1 MSALGS
7 GESMGASSRV
17 MPTGGGTPKDGAPDA
32 DPDPAREAR
41 LEALLRAWWC
51 DERPAWTE
59 ESWWESTLHDD
70 VRRLLWIAPGPRL
83 AAVLSDLP
91 VGQPCRLPHSDDR
104 MLPDFPTPGHA
115 PGWPCACQVV
125 TAAAWEA
132 CAAWLSTRS
141 AAALVAAAGP
151 EPVEFDIGEGRQR
164 IHDPAREELA
174 HALRTS
180 IPAMGNRIGAARA
193 LTSHPRLL
201 QLVESAA
208 ISAWAGRLVL
218 DHVADLEDQ
227 EASGVI
233 EEVATRV
240 HDRLATGRRPYHSA
254 EVNRLARAARLRV
267 CPETAQESRVRAFTT
282 RRVSVHSTG
291 NGMATLIADL
301 ADVDAHRIHRRLT
314 AIAAGLQADACA
326 HGTAEPRTRDQLR
339 ADIFTDLLVGGGHR
353 AAGAH
358 APVGGH
364 RPETTG
370 DMAEGGTGKPT
381 SSPTDE
387 APDQPPDPHRV
398 LYVAGPARD
407 DADASRGRP
416 IEGLRPDIQV
426 IVSLPT
432 LIGLADDPAEVPGLG
447 PIPADIARALAADGS
462 WRAWIADAA
471 GTVTATGA
479 RGYVP
484 SAPLARLV
492 RAREPHCRF
501 PGCRQPAARCD
512 LDHAVPWPAG
522 ATTAANLGPLCRRH
536 HNLKT
541 HTPWTLDPLPEPVE
555 ADGPSAGWRWRTP
568 AGFTITDSPEP
579 PLGPTRSR
587 HAPTTHERT
596 DDALPNVHPAPD
608 PRGPGQGPPSP
619 GSGAHHRRWN
629 QSVTTAPSS
638 DPPASTNQ

>member
-1 MSALGS
+1 MSARGS
-7 GESMGASSRV
+7 GEQMGASSTV
-17 MPTGGGTPKDGAPDA
+17 MPTGGGPPHEAESDL
-32 DPDPAREAR
+32 DPAREAR

-59 ESWWESTLHDD
+59 ESWWDATLHDD
-70 VRRLLWIAPGPRL
+70 VRRLLWMAPGPRL
-83 AAVLSDLP
+83 ATVLSDLP
-91 VGQPCRLPHSDDR
+91 LGQPCSLPHTDDR
-104 MLPDFPTPGHA
+104 MLPGFPVPGHA

-141 AAALVAAAGP
+141 AAALVAAAGA

-193 LTSHPRLL
+193 LTSHPRLM

-208 ISAWAGRLVL
+208 ISAWAARLVL
-218 DHVADLEDQ
+218 DHVADLEGPD
-227 EASGVI
+227 ATRVI

-240 HDRLATGRRPYHSA
+240 HHRLATGRRPYHSA

-267 CPETAQESRVRAFTT
+267 CPGTAQECRVRAFAT
-282 RRVSVHSTG
+282 RRVTVHSTG

-314 AIAAGLQADACA
+314 AIAAGLQADACTD
-326 HGTAEPRTRDQLR
+326 GTGEPRTRDQLR
-339 ADIFTDLLVGGGHR
+339 ADVLTDLLVGGGHR
-353 AAGAH
+353 AADAH
-358 APVGGH
+358 ASAGGD
-364 RPETTG
+364 RPESADHGAQRGAGEPTG
-370 DMAEGGTGKPT
+370 
-381 SSPTDE
+381 SPIDA
-387 APDQPPDPHRV
+387 APDQPADPHRV
-398 LYVAGPARD
+398 LPVPGPARD

-416 IEGLRPDIQV
+416 IGGSRPDIQV

-447 PIPADIARALAADGS
+447 PIPADVARALAADGS

-471 GTVTATGA
+471 GTVTATGT

-501 PGCRQPAARCD
+501 PGCRQPATRCD
-512 LDHAVPWPAG
+512 LDHAVPWPTG

-541 HTPWTLDPLPEPVE
+541 HTPWALSPLPEHLE
-555 ADGPSAGWRWRTP
+555 AGGLGTGWQWRTP

-579 PLGPTRSR
+579 PLDPTCSR
-587 HAPTTHERT
+587 PAPATHHRT
-596 DDALPNVHPAPD
+596 DDVPPNLRPAPD
-608 PRGPGQGPPSP
+608 PRGPG
-619 GSGAHHRRWN
+619 
-629 QSVTTAPSS
+629 
-638 DPPASTNQ
+638 

>member
-1 MSALGS
+1 
-7 GESMGASSRV
+7 
-17 MPTGGGTPKDGAPDA
+17 
-32 DPDPAREAR
+32 
-41 LEALLRAWWC
+41 
-51 DERPAWTE
+51 
-59 ESWWESTLHDD
+59 

-91 VGQPCRLPHSDDR
+91 LGQVCRLPHSDDR
-104 MLPDFPTPGHA
+104 MFPDFPTPGHA
-115 PGWPCACQVV
+115 PGWPYACQVV

-193 LTSHPRLL
+193 LTSHPRLM

-218 DHVADLEDQ
+218 DHVADLEDE
-227 EASGVI
+227 EATRVI
-233 EEVATRV
+233 EEVSTRV
-240 HDRLATGRRPYHSA
+240 HHRLATGRRPYHSA

-267 CPETAQESRVRAFTT
+267 CPETAQESRVRAFAT
-282 RRVSVHSTG
+282 RRVTVHSAG

-314 AIAAGLQADACA
+314 SIAAGLQADASA
-326 HGTAEPRTRDQLR
+326 DGTAEPRTRDQLR
-339 ADIFTDLLVGGGHR
+339 VDILTDLLVGGGHR

-358 APVGGH
+358 APMGGDG
-364 RPETTG
+364 PDTTG
-370 DMAEGGTGKPT
+370 DMAERGAGEPTG
-381 SSPTDE
+381 SPTD
-387 APDQPPDPHRV
+387 AAQDQPADPHRV
-398 LYVAGPARD
+398 LPVAGPARD

-416 IEGLRPDIQV
+416 MEPRPDIQV

-447 PIPADIARALAADGS
+447 TIPAEVARTLAADGS

-471 GTVTATGA
+471 GTVTATGT

-492 RAREPHCRF
+492 RAREQHCRF
-501 PGCRQPAARCD
+501 PGCRQPATRCD
-512 LDHAVPWPAG
+512 LDHAVPWPTG

-541 HTPWTLDPLPEPVE
+541 HTPWTLDPVPEPHTI
-555 ADGPSAGWRWRTP
+555 DGGGSGVGWRWRTP

-579 PLGPTRSR
+579 PLDPTYRVPAR
-587 HAPTTHERT
+587 TTVDPTE
-596 DDALPNVHPAPD
+596 DALPSLHPEPN
-608 PRGPGQGPPSP
+608 PRGPG
-619 GSGAHHRRWN
+619 
-629 QSVTTAPSS
+629 
-638 DPPASTNQ
+638 